1 MRNVF
6 VSYSHRLDQND
17 ADNFRNSFG
26 SINRPGQMVFS
37 DRSLE
42 NMDIGFLSDDTI
54 KNNYIRPKIRNSSVT
69 IVLIGAE
76 TGKRWWIDWE
86 IYYSMLKTEGN
97 DRNGVLG
104 ILLPYKQHS
113 IPQRML
119 MNKEYCPIIE
129 MPTNRAVL
137 EYCIEVAY
145 ARRSRVSPDL
155 SMPLRSRNS

>member
-6 VSYSHRLDQND
+6 VSYSHRLDQDD
-17 ADNFRNSFG
+17 ADNFRNKFG
-26 SINRPGQMVFS
+26 SFDRPNQMVFS

-42 NMDIGFLSDDTI
+42 NMDIGYLSDDTI
-54 KNNYIRPKIRNSSVT
+54 KDNYIRPKIRNSSVT

-86 IYYSMLKTEGN
+86 IYYSMLKTNNN

-104 ILLPYKQHS
+104 ILLPNKQHS

-129 MPTNRAVL
+129 MPKYRDEL
-137 EYCIEVAY
+137 ELYIEVAY
-145 ARRSRVSPDL
+145 AKRSLVNPDL
-155 SMPLRSRNS
+155 SMLLRSRNS